1 MGGLLSVTVAGGAN
15 QLAIDN
21 PSLRSFIIAIL
32 FPINLVIIT
41 VTGGLLFTG
50 ATFTTP
56 AAWLEGKATLVNVFR
71 VIGLAW
77 CGNMIGGILF
87 ALLVHW
93 CGLLVETGPA
103 NVPVATAAGKLF
115 LSITQRKI
123 SLGWS
128 KVVARG
134 IGCNWL
140 VCMAVYLASMSDDFL
155 GKFISVYMCISAF
168 IACGFEHYPA
178 NAFTF
183 PCGVIVAKETGAYDT
198 YGNAALYGTNNAMEF
213 DVIWNNI
220 VPSSI
225 GNWLPGT
232 FIMALG
238 LSTIYGSMFKK
249 VDRYLNLN
257 HLSNCTTISG
267 STNREQPKADL
278 ESGAKPKV
286 ATVLDVTKLV
296 TVVSATPTQFVSAGG
311 IPAAA
316 LTTRDGNATADNA
329 TDLDE
334 GSVFTSSTYSL
345 PQLPPSGAEKREA
358 KRE

>member
-56 AAWLEGKATLVNVFR
+56 AAWLEGKANLVNVFR

-93 CGLLVETGPA
+93 CGLLVETGPGT
-103 NVPVATAAGKLF
+103 VPVATAAGKLF

-198 YGNAALYGTNNAMEF
+198 YGNSALYGTNNAMEF

-225 GNWLPGT
+225 GNWIPGT

-257 HLSNCTTISG
+257 HLSKCSTIFG
-267 STNREQPKADL
+267 STNHEQPKADL
-278 ESGAKPKV
+278 ESGTKPKV
-286 ATVLDVTKLV
+286 ANAVSPTKLV
-296 TVVSATPTQFVSAGG
+296 KVVTATPTQLVT
-311 IPAAA
+311 IPAI
-316 LTTRDGNATADNA
+316 LDGSATADDAA
-329 TDLDE
+329 T
-334 GSVFTSSTYSL
+334 STDSK
-345 PQLPPSGAEKREA
+345 PRLPPSGAELRQA
-358 KRE
+358 KQE

>member
-21 PSLRSFIIAIL
+21 PSLRSFLIAIL

-56 AAWLEGKATLVNVFR
+56 SAWLEGKASLVNVFR
-71 VIGLAW
+71 VIGLSW

-93 CGLLVETGPA
+93 CGLLVETGPGT
-103 NVPVATAAGKLF
+103 VPVATAAGKLF

-155 GKFISVYMCISAF
+155 GKFVSVYMCISAF

-183 PCGVIVAKETGAYDT
+183 PCGVIVAKETGEYAT

-213 DVIWNNI
+213 DVIWNNL
-220 VPSSI
+220 VPASI

-232 FIMALG
+232 FFMALG

-257 HLSNCTTISG
+257 HLPNCSTIFG
-267 STNREQPKADL
+267 STVHEQPKADL

-286 ATVLDVTKLV
+286 AAAVDVTKLV
-296 TVVSATPTQFVSAGG
+296 KVVSATPTQFVSAGG

-316 LTTRDGNATADNA
+316 LTIRDDNATADNA

-345 PQLPPSGAEKREA
+345 PQLPPSGAELREA
-358 KRE
+358 KQA

>member
-21 PSLRSFIIAIL
+21 PSLRSFLIAIL

-93 CGLLVETGPA
+93 CGLLVETGPGT
-103 NVPVATAAGKLF
+103 VPVATAAGKLF

-183 PCGVIVAKETGAYDT
+183 PCGVIVAKETGEYDT
-198 YGNAALYGTNNAMEF
+198 YGNAALYGTDNAMEF

-257 HLSNCTTISG
+257 HLSKCSTIFG
-267 STNREQPKADL
+267 STNHEQPKADL
-278 ESGAKPKV
+278 ESGTKPKV
-286 ATVLDVTKLV
+286 VNAVSPTKLV
-296 TVVSATPTQFVSAGG
+296 KVVTATTTQLVT
-311 IPAAA
+311 IPAI
-316 LTTRDGNATADNA
+316 LDGSATADDAA
-329 TDLDE
+329 T
-334 GSVFTSSTYSL
+334 STDSK
-345 PQLPPSGAEKREA
+345 PRLPPSGAELRQA
-358 KRE
+358 KQE

>member
-1 MGGLLSVTVAGGAN
+1 
-15 QLAIDN
+15 
-21 PSLRSFIIAIL
+21 
-32 FPINLVIIT
+32 
-41 VTGGLLFTG
+41 
-50 ATFTTP
+50 
-56 AAWLEGKATLVNVFR
+56 
-71 VIGLAW
+71 
-77 CGNMIGGILF
+77 
-87 ALLVHW
+87 VHW
-93 CGLLVETGPA
+93 CGLLVETGPGT
-103 NVPVATAAGKLF
+103 VPVATAAGKLF

-257 HLSNCTTISG
+257 HLSNC
-267 STNREQPKADL
+267 STVSHPKADL

-286 ATVLDVTKLV
+286 VKVI
-296 TVVSATPTQFVSAGG
+296 SATPTQLVATSD
-311 IPAAA
+311 IPAKARTIRA
-316 LTTRDGNATADNA
+316 DSATAD
-329 TDLDE
+329 D
-334 GSVFTSSTYSL
+334 
-345 PQLPPSGAEKREA
+345 
-358 KRE
+358 

>member
-1 MGGLLSVTVAGGAN
+1 
-15 QLAIDN
+15 
-21 PSLRSFIIAIL
+21 
-32 FPINLVIIT
+32 
-41 VTGGLLFTG
+41 
-50 ATFTTP
+50 
-56 AAWLEGKATLVNVFR
+56 
-71 VIGLAW
+71 
-77 CGNMIGGILF
+77 
-87 ALLVHW
+87 VHW
-93 CGLLVETGPA
+93 CGLLVETGPGT
-103 NVPVATAAGKLF
+103 VPVATAAGKLF

-257 HLSNCTTISG
+257 QVSISI
-267 STNREQPKADL
+267 SMK
-278 ESGAKPKV
+278 
-286 ATVLDVTKLV
+286 
-296 TVVSATPTQFVSAGG
+296 
-311 IPAAA
+311 
-316 LTTRDGNATADNA
+316 
-329 TDLDE
+329 
-334 GSVFTSSTYSL
+334 SSTES
-345 PQLPPSGAEKREA
+345 SA
-358 KRE
+358 

>member
-1 MGGLLSVTVAGGAN
+1 
-15 QLAIDN
+15 
-21 PSLRSFIIAIL
+21 
-32 FPINLVIIT
+32 
-41 VTGGLLFTG
+41 
-50 ATFTTP
+50 
-56 AAWLEGKATLVNVFR
+56 
-71 VIGLAW
+71 
-77 CGNMIGGILF
+77 
-87 ALLVHW
+87 VHW
-93 CGLLVETGPA
+93 CGLLVETGPGT
-103 NVPVATAAGKLF
+103 VPVATAAGKLF

-155 GKFISVYMCISAF
+155 GKFVSVYMCISAF

-198 YGNAALYGTNNAMEF
+198 YGNSALYGTNNAMEF

-225 GNWLPGT
+225 GNWIPGT

-257 HLSNCTTISG
+257 HLSKCSTIFG
-267 STNREQPKADL
+267 STNHEQPKADL
-278 ESGAKPKV
+278 ESGTKPKV
-286 ATVLDVTKLV
+286 ANAVSPTKLV
-296 TVVSATPTQFVSAGG
+296 KVVTATPTQLVT
-311 IPAAA
+311 IPAI
-316 LTTRDGNATADNA
+316 LDGSATADDAA
-329 TDLDE
+329 T
-334 GSVFTSSTYSL
+334 STDSI
-345 PQLPPSGAEKREA
+345 PRLPPSGAELRQA
-358 KRE
+358 KQE

>member
-56 AAWLEGKATLVNVFR
+56 SAWLEGKASLVNVFR

-115 LSITQRKI
+115 LSITKRKI

-140 VCMAVYLASMSDDFL
+140 VCMAVYLASMSDDFI
-155 GKFISVYMCISAF
+155 GKFIAVYMCISAF

-257 HLSNCTTISG
+257 HVSISI
-267 STNREQPKADL
+267 SMK
-278 ESGAKPKV
+278 
-286 ATVLDVTKLV
+286 
-296 TVVSATPTQFVSAGG
+296 
-311 IPAAA
+311 
-316 LTTRDGNATADNA
+316 
-329 TDLDE
+329 
-334 GSVFTSSTYSL
+334 SSTES
-345 PQLPPSGAEKREA
+345 SA
-358 KRE
+358 